1 MSSSVSSLNT
11 HIRQHFLPY
20 LLLCLWVMLNI
31 ATLLGLVDDWYHDGN
46 YSHGFLIIPIAIYLF
61 YKKRGEIA
69 LPAQPSKLGLA
80 VFIIACL
87 GLIFGAAAKEFFT
100 TRFSLALGITG
111 ISMYY
116 LGWENF
122 RKVWFA
128 FFFMLFMIPLPAT
141 IYYSATLPMQLFAT
155 KITHVILKLVGI
167 PALRQGNIIYLP
179 NYALEVAEA
188 CSGLRSLVTLL
199 ALGALIGYLTLPG
212 KVKPLILFIS
222 AVPIAIALNIF
233 RLVFTAVGAYAIST
247 KLAENFL
254 HELSGIIV
262 FFLALVIMLLFA
274 SLLRVKGDWKF
285 KQTPE

>member
-1 MSSSVSSLNT
+1 
-11 HIRQHFLPY
+11 
-20 LLLCLWVMLNI
+20 
-31 ATLLGLVDDWYHDGN
+31 
-46 YSHGFLIIPIAIYLF
+46 
-61 YKKRGEIA
+61 
-69 LPAQPSKLGLA
+69 
-80 VFIIACL
+80 
-87 GLIFGAAAKEFFT
+87 
-100 TRFSLALGITG
+100 
-111 ISMYY
+111 
-116 LGWENF
+116 
-122 RKVWFA
+122 
-128 FFFMLFMIPLPAT
+128 MIPLPAT
-141 IYYSATLPMQLFAT
+141 IYYSATLPMQLFST
-155 KITHVILKLVGI
+155 KITHIILKIFGI

-212 KVKPLILFIS
+212 KVKPIILFVS
-222 AVPIAIALNIF
+222 AIPIAIALNIF

-247 KLAENFL
+247 KLAEHFL

>member
-1 MSSSVSSLNT
+1 MSSAISSFNT
-11 HIRQHFLPY
+11 HIRHNFLPY
-20 LLLCLWVMLNI
+20 LLISLLVILNI
-31 ATLLGLVDDWYHDGN
+31 TILLGLIDDWYYDGN
-46 YSHGFLIIPIAIYLF
+46 YSHGFLIIPISIYIF
-61 YKKRGEIA
+61 YKKRRELV

-80 VFIIACL
+80 IFIIACL

-100 TRFSLALGITG
+100 ARFSLVLGITG
-111 ISMYY
+111 IAMYY
-116 LGWENF
+116 VGWANF

-128 FFFMLFMIPLPAT
+128 FFFLMFMIPLPAT
-141 IYYSATLPMQLFAT
+141 VYYSATLPMQLFAT
-155 KITHVILKLVGI
+155 KITHIILKIVGI

-199 ALGALIGYLTLPG
+199 ALGALIAYMTLSG
-212 KVKPLILFIS
+212 KIKPIIFFLS
-222 AVPIAIALNIF
+222 AIPIAIGLNIF

-247 KLAENFL
+247 KLAEHFL

-285 KQTPE
+285 KQTPG